1 MGAHIIRRQ
10 EALRRGAT
18 DHELQ
23 RQCRTGAWERL
34 RPGTYASRDDLD
46 TLDPIAVHRLRA
58 EAALRVASPDAV
70 LSHQSAAA
78 VHGLE
83 MWNTPLRRVHLTR
96 NRTGGGRRTGLRH
109 VHVAELADHETT
121 EIDGL
126 RVTTLARTV
135 LDLARSLSFEEAVVA
150 GDHALRTTALTSAEL
165 GEAVGGLPE
174 RSGRRRANRLVDL
187 LDGRSES
194 VGESR
199 SRVLMVREQ
208 LPVPDCQPNL
218 YAPDGAHLGRVDF
231 LFEEL
236 GVVGEFDGRVK
247 YGRLVPE
254 GQTPAD
260 VLWAEK
266 QREDALRAA
275 GWQVARWTW
284 QDLATPRVV
293 AGRILDAIE
302 RARLSPPPRGRVA
315 CTPKP

>member
-10 EALRRGAT
+10 EALQRGAT

-23 RQCRTGAWERL
+23 RQCRTGVWERL
-34 RPGTYASRDDLD
+34 RPGMYTPRDALD
-46 TLDPIAVHRLRA
+46 ALDPTAAHRLRA
-58 EAALRVASPDAV
+58 EAALRAASPDAV

-96 NRTGGGRRTGLRH
+96 NRTGGGRRTELRH
-109 VHVAELADHETT
+109 VHVAEFADHETT
-121 EIDGL
+121 KVDGL

-135 LDLARSLSFEEAVVA
+135 LDLARSLPFEEAVVA
-150 GDHALRTTALTSAEL
+150 GDHALHTTALTAADL
-165 GEAVGGLPE
+165 AEAVADLPE
-174 RSGRRRANRLVDL
+174 RSGRRKAHRVVDL

-199 SRVLMVREQ
+199 SRVLMIREQ
-208 LPVPDCQPNL
+208 LPVPNCQPNL
-218 YAPDGAHLGRVDF
+218 YTADGAHLGRVDF

-236 GVVGEFDGRVK
+236 GVVGEFDGLVK

-275 GWQVARWTW
+275 GWQVVPHTLSRDRTPSGAR
-284 QDLATPRVV
+284 
-293 AGRILDAIE
+293 
-302 RARLSPPPRGRVA
+302 
-315 CTPKP
+315 